1 MKTNFMKKGIALLVI
16 ALTVAVSSAFI
27 TKPTSEV
34 KNTDDLAYYFFLEY
48 TPGSTSDYSKTR
60 YISSFIYYAGYDD
73 CGNSY
78 DFEPKAKR
86 AFENF
91 IKAKYNESYVKH
103 TMTNSQKLNSTDKI
117 KTTQQARE
125 VLDKYLSDQKS
136 KGNQVIQTNFSYSC
150 E

>member
-1 MKTNFMKKGIALLVI
+1 MKTNFIKNVVILSILACTILV
-16 ALTVAVSSAFI
+16 SYAFI
-27 TKPTSEV
+27 TPNKNVT

-60 YISSFIYYAGYDD
+60 YISNFIYYAGYND

-91 IKAKYNESYVKH
+91 IKAKYNESNIKH
-103 TMTNSQKLNSTDKI
+103 TMTYSKKLNSTDKI
-117 KTTQQARE
+117 KTNQQARE
-125 VLDKYLSDQKS
+125 VLDKYLADQKS
-136 KGNQVIQTNFSYSC
+136 KGNQVFQTNFSYSC